1 MKPVLLSTQHT
12 QSIFKAAQKQA
23 EKNSLRQTR
32 SDDSEMQMR
41 NTTRATEQQQTEE
54 SSLHQTRSYD
64 PRMQMRNTTR
74 ALNNNLLRVLPERDY
89 QARIEPEY
97 INQEALSL
105 LSELPVS
112 LSESQITIE
121 SQTVQLEEF
130 FSEIQD
136 YMEKFAKGKG
146 EYNQKYY
153 NNQEL
158 RNLIQNDLES
168 IISAKDFKTKLDR
181 LEHLFEFYIEESTGQ
196 IEEKEVLESKVKK
209 QDQEK
214 LVLEQKKA
222 ELAAKIKEQEQEKEA
237 LEANV
242 KKQGQEKLVLEQKKA
257 ELAAKIK
264 EQEKEKLMLKQE
276 KEALE
281 QEKREF
287 SDFMLKVINSD
298 MRIFVEGKFGYDK
311 KYHNY
316 FDVRNRVE
324 ENRKNFLAQ
333 ENFSKKIEVL
343 RTVFKE
349 YFKEATM
356 QTMEIEN
363 LKIEKEK
370 LTQEKEKLALEQ
382 EQKEKEYLDNIS
394 ETVFTY
400 HQDTSDLR
408 AENKKQQEKLQE
420 TKHLLEEKTQEVALL
435 DQQLK
440 AETSKTEALES
451 EIQKLKTQLENKE
464 VEVQRLNTAKEQY
477 RKQAIESAENLKKHI
492 DIYLNQNK

>member
-41 NTTRATEQQQTEE
+41 NTTRATEQQPTEE

-74 ALNNNLLRVLPERDY
+74 ALNNNLLRVLPEGDY

-222 ELAAKIKEQEQEKEA
+222 ELEAKIKEQEQEKEA

-242 KKQGQEKLVLEQKKA
+242 KKQGQEKLAIEKEKEKLE
-257 ELAAKIK
+257 AKVK
-264 EQEKEKLMLKQE
+264 EQEKEKLMLEQE
-276 KEALE
+276 KE
-281 QEKREF
+281 KF

-451 EIQKLKTQLENKE
+451 EIQKLKTQLEKKE

>member
-222 ELAAKIKEQEQEKEA
+222 ELEAKIKEQEQEKEA

-394 ETVFTY
+394 ETVFSRSSFIRPTIK
-400 HQDTSDLR
+400 S
-408 AENKKQQEKLQE
+408 
-420 TKHLLEEKTQEVALL
+420 
-435 DQQLK
+435 
-440 AETSKTEALES
+440 
-451 EIQKLKTQLENKE
+451 
-464 VEVQRLNTAKEQY
+464 
-477 RKQAIESAENLKKHI
+477 
-492 DIYLNQNK
+492 

>member
-1 MKPVLLSTQHT
+1 M
-12 QSIFKAAQKQA
+12 
-23 EKNSLRQTR
+23 
-32 SDDSEMQMR
+32 
-41 NTTRATEQQQTEE
+41 
-54 SSLHQTRSYD
+54 
-64 PRMQMRNTTR
+64 
-74 ALNNNLLRVLPERDY
+74 
-89 QARIEPEY
+89 
-97 INQEALSL
+97 
-105 LSELPVS
+105 
-112 LSESQITIE
+112 
-121 SQTVQLEEF
+121 
-130 FSEIQD
+130 
-136 YMEKFAKGKG
+136 
-146 EYNQKYY
+146 
-153 NNQEL
+153 
-158 RNLIQNDLES
+158 
-168 IISAKDFKTKLDR
+168 
-181 LEHLFEFYIEESTGQ
+181 
-196 IEEKEVLESKVKK
+196 
-209 QDQEK
+209 
-214 LVLEQKKA
+214 
-222 ELAAKIKEQEQEKEA
+222 AAKIKEQEQEKEA